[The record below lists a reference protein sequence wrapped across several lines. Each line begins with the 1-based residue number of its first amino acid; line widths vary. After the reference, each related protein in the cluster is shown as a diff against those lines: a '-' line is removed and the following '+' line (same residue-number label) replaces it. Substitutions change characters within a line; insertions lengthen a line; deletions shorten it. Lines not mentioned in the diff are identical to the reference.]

1 MPGSKEKFEQN
12 FPADFICEAIDQ
24 TRGWFY
30 TLMAVGTLVF
40 EQSPYRNVLCLG
52 HILAADGRKMSKHL
66 GNILLP
72 IPLMD
77 AHGADALRWFM
88 AADGSPWSARRVGD
102 EALQE
107 TVRKVLLT
115 YWNTVSFHALY
126 ARANDWTPGE
136 VVPPAINTRHILDR
150 WLVSATNVLVREVTD
165 ALENFDTQRTGQLLA
180 AFIDD
185 LSNWYVRRSRR
196 RFWAGDPSAL
206 WTLHETLEVLTRLM
220 APMVPF
226 ITERVWQDLIVTTD
240 PSAPESVHLASW
252 PTVEESVV
260 DEQLDEAMAVVR
272 RIVELGRGARAEAR
286 VKTRQP
292 LARALISS
300 AALAKLDDDLQA
312 EIRSELNVVALESF
326 SSAGD
331 LVDHSAKANFRSLGK
346 RFAKATPKVAAAIAA
361 ADAAQLA
368 TDLACGPVSL
378 PVAEV
383 EGGQAVIIAE
393 DVIIS
398 ERPREGWSVLNEQG
412 ETVALDL
419 EITPQ
424 LARAGLARDV
434 IRFIQDTRKQAGLD
448 VSDRIELA
456 WDASGEL
463 AEAVEEHLG
472 QITDEVLAVSA
483 TRAERGADW
492 AVEPDLDLAVQV
504 VKV

>member
-1 MPGSKEKFEQN
+1 M
-12 FPADFICEAIDQ
+12 
-24 TRGWFY
+24 
-30 TLMAVGTLVF
+30 
-40 EQSPYRNVLCLG
+40 
-52 HILAADGRKMSKHL
+52 
-66 GNILLP
+66 
-72 IPLMD
+72 
-77 AHGADALRWFM
+77 
-88 AADGSPWSARRVGD
+88 
-102 EALQE
+102 
-107 TVRKVLLT
+107 
-115 YWNTVSFHALY
+115 
-126 ARANDWTPGE
+126 
-136 VVPPAINTRHILDR
+136 
-150 WLVSATNVLVREVTD
+150 
-165 ALENFDTQRTGQLLA
+165 
-180 AFIDD
+180 
-185 LSNWYVRRSRR
+185 
-196 RFWAGDPSAL
+196 
-206 WTLHETLEVLTRLM
+206 
-220 APMVPF
+220 
-226 ITERVWQDLIVTTD
+226 
-240 PSAPESVHLASW
+240 
-252 PTVEESVV
+252 
-260 DEQLDEAMAVVR
+260 
-272 RIVELGRGARAEAR
+272 
-286 VKTRQP
+286 
-292 LARALISS
+292 
-300 AALAKLDDDLQA
+300 
-312 EIRSELNVVALESF
+312 ALESF
-326 SSAGD
+326 GSAGD

-368 TDLACGPVSL
+368 TDLASGPVSL

-383 EGGQAVIIAE
+383 EGGQAVITAE

-483 TRAERGADW
+483 THAERGADW

>member
-1 MPGSKEKFEQN
+1 M
-12 FPADFICEAIDQ
+12 
-24 TRGWFY
+24 
-30 TLMAVGTLVF
+30 
-40 EQSPYRNVLCLG
+40 
-52 HILAADGRKMSKHL
+52 
-66 GNILLP
+66 
-72 IPLMD
+72 
-77 AHGADALRWFM
+77 
-88 AADGSPWSARRVGD
+88 
-102 EALQE
+102 
-107 TVRKVLLT
+107 
-115 YWNTVSFHALY
+115 SFHALY
-126 ARANDWTPGE
+126 ARANDWTPAPTEPAAVATDAESGCGDGPSRGCGG
-136 VVPPAINTRHILDR
+136 VVPPALKHRHILDR

-240 PSAPESVHLASW
+240 PNAPESVHLASW
-252 PTVEESVV
+252 PTVDESVV

-286 VKTRQP
+286 MKTRQP

-383 EGGQAVIIAE
+383 EGGQAVISAE

-434 IRFIQDTRKQAGLD
+434 IRFIQDTRKQVGLD

-504 VKV
+504 VKA

>member
-1 MPGSKEKFEQN
+1 LK
-12 FPADFICEAIDQ
+12 
-24 TRGWFY
+24 Y
-30 TLMAVGTLVF
+30 
-40 EQSPYRNVLCLG
+40 
-52 HILAADGRKMSKHL
+52 
-66 GNILLP
+66 
-72 IPLMD
+72 
-77 AHGADALRWFM
+77 
-88 AADGSPWSARRVGD
+88 
-102 EALQE
+102 
-107 TVRKVLLT
+107 
-115 YWNTVSFHALY
+115 
-126 ARANDWTPGE
+126 
-136 VVPPAINTRHILDR
+136 RHILDR
-150 WLVSATNVLVREVTD
+150 WLVSATNVPVREVTD

-252 PTVEESVV
+252 PTVDESVV

-326 SSAGD
+326 GSAGD

-368 TDLACGPVSL
+368 TDLASGPVSL

-383 EGGQAVIIAE
+383 EGGQAVITAE

-483 TRAERGADW
+483 THAERGADW